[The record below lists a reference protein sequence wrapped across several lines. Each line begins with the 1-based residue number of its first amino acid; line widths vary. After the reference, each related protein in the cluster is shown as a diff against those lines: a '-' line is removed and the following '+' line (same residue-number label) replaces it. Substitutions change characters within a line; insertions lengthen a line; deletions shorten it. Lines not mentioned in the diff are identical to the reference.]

1 MKAIR
6 SKAESRRGAVPLP
19 SMNPPAHDKLSR
31 LKKRDYIVGNS
42 DDFVHMDWS
51 GEWSELK
58 NLEPLP
64 DRRGSDSVLGKTS
77 WPKSRKPTKNGAN
90 T

>member
-1 MKAIR
+1 
-6 SKAESRRGAVPLP
+6 
-19 SMNPPAHDKLSR
+19 
-31 LKKRDYIVGNS
+31 LKKRDYIVGDP

-64 DRRGSDSVLGKTS
+64 DGRGSESALGKAT
-77 WPKSRKPTKNGAN
+77 WPKSKKPTKSGVSS
-90 T
+90 